1 MDSFGSR
8 KEVKEEPPI
17 ESVAQMPQECF
28 PCVQAPKPLL
38 ELGAL
43 TCGEPH
49 PPHIQP
55 HSCIPPFWQGSRPR
69 AAPGSDFSVGLL

>member
-1 MDSFGSR
+1 MDAFGGR

-17 ESVAQMPQECF
+17 ESEAQMPLEYP
-28 PCVQAPKPLL
+28 PCVQAPEPFL

-43 TCGEPH
+43 TCGESTPH
-49 PPHIQP
+49 LQP

-69 AAPGSDFSVGLL
+69 AAPGSDFSVGLR